1 MLIFVVNITLALI
14 LFSSIDIRL
23 SVSDIFRFCASL
35 TSEMLEF
42 LETAG
47 IMISFLGICFSQLS
61 LCLLTGTFSA
71 KIWKTL
77 PGQLVSSLSINLD
90 LITCFL
96 YSDVFDLL
104 VFYLADL

>member
-42 LETAG
+42 LEKIAG

-77 PGQLVSSLSINLD
+77 PG
-90 LITCFL
+90 
-96 YSDVFDLL
+96 
-104 VFYLADL
+104 